1 MTLKSFGR
9 ALRIHMHM
17 LSLVGYEFNGIDMQ
31 PATELD
37 TRKRAMV
44 AGLHSLHQS
53 TQADFGYDATAWRE
67 FLIKSGNSFGYTHP
81 YAYNSV
87 DKAVQAALADP
98 DVLATLKL
106 LDQENKIKYF

>member
-1 MTLKSFGR
+1 MTLMSFGR

-17 LSLVGYEFNGIDMQ
+17 LSLVGYEFTGSDMQ
-31 PATELD
+31 PATELN

-44 AGLHSLHQS
+44 ARLHSLRQS
-53 TQADFGYDATAWRE
+53 TQADFGYDAAAWRK
-67 FLIKSGNSFGYTHP
+67 FLIESGNSFGYTHP

-87 DKAVQAALADP
+87 DKAVQVALADP

-106 LDQENKIKYF
+106 LDHELTE